1 MFWRFVV
8 GAVKFR
14 RRRLA
19 LAFAGLAVAA
29 MLATAV
35 FSLYFDI
42 ERKMRHEFHAFGAN
56 LVIAPAGDAR
66 TVPLQA
72 VSGAEK
78 LGAVAAPFIYTIGR
92 ITMGPINDERVVE
105 AGVDFSRAR
114 PLISYWRVEGA
125 RTVSKGECLAGITLA
140 AHFQVVLAQTLILVS
155 GPCTV
160 RGIVSTGGAEDSQVI
175 VPFDR
180 AAVDATFRDA
190 ASLVQIRADGERL
203 PQVRDALARAFPQAE
218 VRVLRALAETEANV
232 VMKVRSAVFL
242 LSLVILLITIL
253 CVTGNFSELVLERS
267 KEIGVLK
274 AIGAAEGRIAT
285 FLLSESLVL
294 ALAAALTGYA
304 AGLAIAFWIGR
315 TIFSNSRSATAIG
328 VDFTVFMPV
337 ALMTLL
343 IAAVSTIAAASRI
356 WRIEPA
362 VILRGE

>member
-35 FSLYFDI
+35 FSLYSDI
-42 ERKMRHEFHAFGAN
+42 ERKMRREFRAFGAN
-56 LVIAPAGDAR
+56 LVIAPVGDAR

-72 VSGAEK
+72 VSSAEK
-78 LGAVAAPFIYTIGR
+78 LDVVAAPFIYTIGR
-92 ITMGPINDERVVE
+92 ITIGHISDERVVE
-105 AGVDFSRAR
+105 AGVDFSRAG

-125 RTVSKGECLAGITLA
+125 RTASKGECLAGITLA
-140 AHFQVVLAQTLILVS
+140 AHFRVALAQTVTLAS

-175 VPFDR
+175 VPFER
-180 AAVDATFRDA
+180 ASADAAFRDV

-203 PQVRDALARAFPQAE
+203 PEVRDALSRAFPQAE

-232 VMKVRSAVFL
+232 VMKVRSAVLL
-242 LSLVILLITIL
+242 LSVVILLITTL

-285 FLLSESLVL
+285 LLLSESLVL

-304 AGLAIAFWIGR
+304 AGLAIAYWIGL
-315 TIFSNSRSATAIG
+315 TIFSNSAQATPIG
-328 VDFTVFMPV
+328 VDFAVFMPV

-343 IAAVSTIAAASRI
+343 IAAVATVAAASRI